1 MAESARES
9 LVLHSRV
16 GIREIT
22 AATVAAGSIGF
33 AALTGQAPAITV
45 IAREFIYENAPF
57 PSAHASTIV
66 GTTGGLVVAWF
77 GGTAEKNPDVG
88 IWVSRLPRGGR
99 SSEQQWSAPVEV
111 ASGRQSDGRR
121 YPTWN
126 PVLFAVPHG
135 PLVLFYKVG
144 PSPSEWWGMV
154 TASDDGGRGWE
165 KPRRLPD
172 GILGPIRAKPVRL
185 ESGALLAGSS
195 TEDAGW
201 RAHIETLK
209 GTEDEGRRTQS
220 SSEWLARATHA
231 ESWTKSPPLNTPKE
245 FGAIQ
250 PTILM
255 HSLSRLQIL
264 CRTEQGV
271 IAESWSSDGGATW
284 DRLKAT
290 KLPNPSAGIDVVK
303 LTKGLFV
310 LAYNPTAEK
319 RHTIAL
325 STSRD
330 GIEWSAPVAIEEG
343 PGEYSY
349 PAIIQTRDGLL
360 HMTYTW
366 RRQRVRHVV
375 VRVQ

>member
-1 MAESARES
+1 MRFACRVA
-9 LVLHSRV
+9 LVPQSRV

-22 AATVAAGSIGF
+22 VATVAAGSIGL
-33 AALTGQAPAITV
+33 AALGQAPAITI

-66 GTTGGLVVAWF
+66 ETTGGLVVAWF

-88 IWVSRLPRGGR
+88 IWVCRLPRGGG
-99 SSEQQWSAPVEV
+99 SSEQKWSAPIEV
-111 ASGRQSDGRR
+111 ASGLQSDGRR

-154 TASDDGGRGWE
+154 TASDDGGKGWE

-172 GILGPIRAKPVRL
+172 GILGPIRAKPVGL
-185 ESGALLAGSS
+185 DSGALLAGSS

-201 RAHIETLK
+201 RAHIERLK

-220 SSEWLARATHA
+220 SSEWLSWATRA

-250 PTILM
+250 PTILV
-255 HSLSRLQIL
+255 HAPQRLQIL

-271 IAESWSSDGGATW
+271 IAESWSNDGGATW
-284 DRLKAT
+284 NRLKAT

-303 LTKGLFV
+303 LTNGLFV
-310 LAYNPTAEK
+310 LAYNPSAEN

-330 GIEWSAPVAIEEG
+330 GIEWSAPAAIEQG

-349 PAIIQTRDGLL
+349 PAIIQTSDGLL

-366 RRQRVRHVV
+366 RRQRIRHVV
-375 VRVQ
+375 IGVQ